1 MARVRDA
8 MAVAITIALVYGFM
22 PAEILAQAPAPTAQK
37 MPPAKS
43 KKKAPPKATVPD
55 AAKAADPAEIQKQID
70 AAQKSLDAGK
80 HDTAIAQINAVM
92 AQKGLETK
100 AIARALAVRGQ
111 AYRRQGKPAQ
121 AIADLQS
128 ALHLRGGLSE
138 AERAAATQAR
148 AEAYREAGLA
158 EPHAIPSV
166 PRAAAP
172 GTPPASSPV
181 RTGSNREPAAPA
193 PSPPANNGIG
203 DFLSGLFGSN
213 GPKPSPPPPSAPPVV
228 AAPAAPPPEPPPT
241 TGAVKPPVKA
251 AVVKTPPVTAKQPSV
266 HAKAPV
272 AGSIRL
278 QLAGMRSQKEAQ
290 ALAERVRKELGPA
303 LGGRSFD
310 IAQMVYG
317 NMGTFYHAR
326 FGPYGEQ
333 TEPTALC
340 SALKAKKID
349 CQVMSQ

>member
-8 MAVAITIALVYGFM
+8 MAVAIAIALVASKM
-22 PAEILAQAPAPTAQK
+22 PLDAVAQAPAPAAQK
-37 MPPAKS
+37 PPPAKA
-43 KKKAPPKATVPD
+43 KKKAPPAEAKTPE

-70 AAQKSLDAGK
+70 AAQKSLDGGK
-80 HDTAIAQINAVM
+80 LDVAITQINAVM

-128 ALHLRGGLSE
+128 ALHLKGGLSD

-158 EPHAIPSV
+158 EPQAIAGT
-166 PRAAAP
+166 PRTAAP
-172 GTPPASSPV
+172 GSPPASSPV
-181 RTGSNREPAAPA
+181 RTGSNREPT
-193 PSPPANNGIG
+193 PPAAEPPASNGIG
-203 DFLSGLFGSN
+203 NFLSGLFGGN
-213 GPKPSPPPPSAPPVV
+213 APKPAAPPPPAPPVV
-228 AAPAAPPPEPPPT
+228 AAPEPPPT
-241 TGAVKPPVKA
+241 TGTIAPPAKA
-251 AVVKTPPVTAKQPSV
+251 AVVKTPPTTAKPPV
-266 HAKAPV
+266 APAKAAP
-272 AGSIRL
+272 AGGIRL

-290 ALAERVRKELGPA
+290 ALGERVRKEFGSA

-310 IAQMVYG
+310 IAQAVYG

-340 SALKAKKID
+340 TTLKAKGID
-349 CQVMSQ
+349 CQVLSQ